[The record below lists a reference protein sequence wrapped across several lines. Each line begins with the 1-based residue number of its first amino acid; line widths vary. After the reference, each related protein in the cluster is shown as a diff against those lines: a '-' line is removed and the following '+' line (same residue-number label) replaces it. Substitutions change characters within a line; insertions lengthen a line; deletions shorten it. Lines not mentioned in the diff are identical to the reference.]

1 LKITCLLMLLLAA
14 VSIPL
19 AAAEIDA
26 PESRWSGTKGN
37 DGATVNW
44 ARVSEDAIEVAQATR
59 PQTLVALAND
69 PASTPVPAQ
78 GVAVRP
84 DPPAAV
90 EQASQL
96 KDQREKAEE
105 QVKEEEKQRVMGV
118 VPAFNVTYHNDA
130 VSLSAKQKMD
140 LAFHTT
146 FDWATIAG
154 AYAIAGYHEAANDLS
169 GFSWGPKGYFERAGA
184 AYMDAFDGTII
195 GNGIL
200 PSLLHQDPRFY
211 RLGHGTVR
219 HRMLYAMA
227 TSFVCKHDNT
237 GKWEPN
243 YSNVLGNI
251 ASGAIS
257 NLYYPGSNSGVGLT
271 ISTGM
276 IQTAEGTLGA
286 IFQEFWPDISRRY
299 LHKDPTHGLDAAW
312 EAEHAQGAARQA
324 PAGDAKPDKQ

>member
-1 LKITCLLMLLLAA
+1 VKNVCLLALLLAA
-14 VSIPL
+14 ISIPL
-19 AAAEIDA
+19 AAEEIDA
-26 PESRWSGTKGN
+26 PEGRWQGAKGN
-37 DGATVNW
+37 DGTTVNW
-44 ARVSEDAIEVAQATR
+44 ARVSEDAVELAQATT
-59 PQTLVALAND
+59 PQPPGAPAND
-69 PASTPVPAQ
+69 PALAS
-78 GVAVRP
+78 AVKP

-90 EQASQL
+90 AIEQAGQP
-96 KDQREKAEE
+96 KDQHQKAEE

-118 VPAFNVTYHNDA
+118 VPSFNVTYRNDA
-130 VSLSAKQKMD
+130 VSLSARQKMD
-140 LAFHTT
+140 IAFHTT
-146 FDWATIAG
+146 FDWATIAT
-154 AYAIAGYHEAANDLS
+154 AYAVAGYHEAANDLS

-184 AYMDAFDGTII
+184 AYLDSFNGTII

-200 PSLLHQDPRFY
+200 PVVLHQDPRFH

-271 ISTGM
+271 ISNGM

-286 IFQEFWPDISRRY
+286 VFEEFWPDISRRY
-299 LHKDPTHGLDAAW
+299 LHKDPTHGLDAEW
-312 EAEHAQGAARQA
+312 EATHVQGAARQA
-324 PAGDAKPDKQ
+324 SAGDGKPDKQ